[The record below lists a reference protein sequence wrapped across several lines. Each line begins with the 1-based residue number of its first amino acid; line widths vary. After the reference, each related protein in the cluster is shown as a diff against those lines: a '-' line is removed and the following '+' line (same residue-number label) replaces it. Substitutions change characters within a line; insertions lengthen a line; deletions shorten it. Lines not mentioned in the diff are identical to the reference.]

1 MPRSA
6 GCAHRIEFGHGSVDV
21 AKALLLDEAHP
32 ERRVRCVKVG
42 VEVDDRRQ
50 VGLTLQLVVAA
61 GGWRPAA
68 SAWSPLGH
76 EPNRNVK
83 GGFIPF
89 NNTATVRSPPA
100 PAEKNRTRGT
110 IYV

>member
-1 MPRSA
+1 MPVSMRGSPTVALSA
-6 GCAHRIEFGHGSVDV
+6 T
-21 AKALLLDEAHP
+21 
-32 ERRVRCVKVG
+32 RVRNASAERPMVF
-42 VEVDDRRQ
+42 D
-50 VGLTLQLVVAA
+50 VAA

-100 PAEKNRTRGT
+100 PAEKNRTSGT
-110 IYV
+110 VYV